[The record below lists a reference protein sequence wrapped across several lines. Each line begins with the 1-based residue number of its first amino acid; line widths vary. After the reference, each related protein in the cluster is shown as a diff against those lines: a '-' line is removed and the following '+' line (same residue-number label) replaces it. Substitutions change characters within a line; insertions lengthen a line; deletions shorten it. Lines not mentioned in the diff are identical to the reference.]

1 MIPAISFAYEN
12 PELDIMD
19 RVPRNAKRDHL
30 VNSKLICFAYLQ
42 IGVIQASAGMY
53 TYFLILNDYGI
64 RPHTLWGLSILKN
77 PLPNDSDVYNAQNT
91 DLVQGGSSAITTTT
105 GFNGVTCPG
114 TYEGTSATSTS
125 GCRYGHTKMLFPDG
139 ELESRREDLT
149 PLAWDKTRN
158 NKVDIRLYYAFHR
171 DADSWTKCRWSTAN
185 EAPFFYTAS
194 YSSEWHPVCYSTE
207 ALKYAQS
214 GYLASIVCVQWA
226 DLMICKTRNLS
237 LSQQGMVNM
246 FGNFGIFSET
256 ALVAILCY
264 VPPFNVALGTRMI
277 AFPHFLVP
285 SFSFFTAIFLYDEV
299 RKIWLRQ
306 GMVREDGRLRLRG
319 WVVQNTYY

>member
-1 MIPAISFAYEN
+1 
-12 PELDIMD
+12 
-19 RVPRNAKRDHL
+19 
-30 VNSKLICFAYLQ
+30 
-42 IGVIQASAGMY
+42 MY

-77 PLPNDSDVYNAQNT
+77 PLPRDTDVYQAENT
-91 DLVQGGSSAITTTT
+91 ELVQQGKNNYGVDCLDMNSHLGLDESLDLAKKMEKGWEPSA
-105 GFNGVTCPG
+105 
-114 TYEGTSATSTS
+114 
-125 GCRYGHTKMLFPDG
+125 CRYGHTRMLWEPTG
-139 ELESRREDLT
+139 EEATTGRKGY
-149 PLAWDKTRN
+149 PAMAWDKTRN
-158 NKVDIRLYYAFHR
+158 AKVDVRLYYAHHR
-171 DADSWTKCRWSTAN
+171 DADRWTTCRWSTAN

-194 YSSEWHPVCYSTE
+194 YSSDWHPVCYSTE

-246 FGNFGIFSET
+246 FGNFGLFSET

-264 VPPFNVALGTRMI
+264 VPPLNIALGTRMI

-285 SFSFFTAIFLYDEV
+285 SFSFFTAIFLYVEL
-299 RKIWLRQ
+299 RKIWLRN
-306 GMVREDGRLRLRG
+306 GMIREDGRLKLKG
-319 WVVQNTYY
+319 WIVQNTYY